1 MENEKI
7 NITMGDK
14 EKAEVILR
22 KVTSVNELPIKAPV
36 KTDIVGTLNAPFEF
50 LSKRID
56 QPDQINQK
64 KCLII
69 VDRDTMDITLIT
81 NEDDEYKRGK
91 VLGSLEIHPKL
102 TAFGINGQREWEPNE
117 LGQFFKMNR
126 AFFADKAKNMELVTT
141 LKNFVAKI
149 ESKIEKQKADDGKFA
164 DSFSGVV
171 SSNLPDKFKVSLPIF
186 KGSKPEEF
194 EVEFYSKVNGRTISL
209 QLISPGAQEILD
221 NVKDTVID
229 EQIKKIRELA
239 PDIAI
244 IEQ

>member
-1 MENEKI
+1 
-7 NITMGDK
+7 MGDK

-36 KTDIVGTLNAPFEF
+36 KTDIVGTLNAPLEF

-102 TAFGINGQREWEPNE
+102 TAFGINGPREWEPNE

-126 AFFADKAKNMELVTT
+126 AYFTEKAKNMELVST

-171 SSNLPDKFKVSLPIF
+171 SSNLPDKF
-186 KGSKPEEF
+186 
-194 EVEFYSKVNGRTISL
+194 R
-209 QLISPGAQEILD
+209 
-221 NVKDTVID
+221 
-229 EQIKKIRELA
+229 
-239 PDIAI
+239 
-244 IEQ
+244 